1 MLTRCCSQVA
11 SLEQYAMRA
20 FAEAL
25 EAIPL
30 ALAENSGLPSIA
42 SGMRAWLFLLW
53 EKGRRSEAGKG
64 RRT

>member
-1 MLTRCCSQVA
+1 MFRSSPRPPLISRFCSSLRQVA
-11 SLEQYAMRA
+11 SLEQYAMRS

-42 SGMRAWLFLLW
+42 TGA
-53 EKGRRSEAGKG
+53 
-64 RRT
+64 